1 MIKLL
6 DLLENKILVPRRS
19 PEERQKNLLII
30 AQKQIQQHIKDGSKG
45 DLDLGNTPIKSLPQE
60 LKVGG
65 DLNLY
70 KTPIESLPQGL
81 VVGGNLY
88 LDLSQVQSLPLGLKV
103 GGDLYL
109 SPHIQSLPPD
119 LKVGG
124 DLYLSFTP
132 MSNKYTEEEIRQM
145 SPGISGRIYF

>member
-30 AQKQIQQHIKDGSKG
+30 TQKQIQQHIKDGSKG
-45 DLDLGNTPIKSLPQE
+45 DLDLGNTPIKSLPQG

-88 LDLSQVQSLPLGLKV
+88 LYISQVQSLPLGLKV
-103 GGDLYL
+103 GKNLFI
-109 SPHIQSLPPD
+109 SPHIKSFPPD

-124 DLYLSFTP
+124 DLHLSFTT
-132 MSNKYTEEEIRQM
+132 MFNKYTEEEIRQM
-145 SPGISGRIYF
+145 VPGVKGEIKY

>member
-6 DLLENKILVPRRS
+6 DLLENKILLPRRS
-19 PEERQKNLLII
+19 PEERQKNLLTI

-45 DLDLGNTPIKSLPQE
+45 DLDLGNTPIKSLPQG

-70 KTPIESLPQGL
+70 KTPIESLPQDL

-88 LDLSQVQSLPLGLKV
+88 LYLSQVQSLPLGLKV
-103 GGDLYL
+103 GGNLYI

-124 DLYLSFTP
+124 DLHLSFTQ
-132 MSNKYTEEEIRQM
+132 MFNKYTEEEIRQM
-145 SPGISGRIYF
+145 APGIKGEIKY